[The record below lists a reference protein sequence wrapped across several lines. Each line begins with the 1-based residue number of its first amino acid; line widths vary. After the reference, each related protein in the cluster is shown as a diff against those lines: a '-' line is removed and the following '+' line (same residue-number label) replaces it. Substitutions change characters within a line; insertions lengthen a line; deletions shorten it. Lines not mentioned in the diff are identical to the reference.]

1 MTIKK
6 VEKKTAAEESE
17 SGQSF
22 EKALERLEKIVS
34 EMEDGSMS
42 LEDMIARFEE
52 GQGLIKFCSRKL
64 NEVERKIEILVKKGD
79 EVVAEPFEEQAEEEK
94 ADEGRAKDKLPF

>member
-6 VEKKTAAEESE
+6 TDKKTAEGEPE

-34 EMEDGSMS
+34 EMESGSMS

-79 EVVAEPFEEQAEEEK
+79 EIVTEPFEEEAGEEK
-94 ADEGRAKDKLPF
+94 

>member
-1 MTIKK
+1 MTTKK
-6 VEKKTAAEESE
+6 VEKRAETGEAE

-34 EMEDGSMS
+34 EMEGGSLS
-42 LEDMIARFEE
+42 LEDMITRFEE
-52 GQGLIKFCSRKL
+52 GQGLIKLCSRKL

-79 EVVAEPFEEQAEEEK
+79 EIVAEPFDEEPEEEK
-94 ADEGRAKDKLPF
+94 DAPGGKGTKELF

>member
-1 MTIKK
+1 MTTKK
-6 VEKKTAAEESE
+6 IEKKTGTGEPE

-34 EMEDGSMS
+34 EMESGSMS
-42 LEDMIARFEE
+42 LEDMITRFEE
-52 GQGLIKFCSRKL
+52 GQSLIKFCSRKL

-79 EVVAEPFEEQAEEEK
+79 GTTTEPFEEEPEEEK
-94 ADEGRAKDKLPF
+94 SENP